1 MFRKK
6 LNLIVFTLML
16 TMSFAFV
23 GSVHAATEITFWT
36 LSLSPTFDDYINGV
50 IAAFEAENPG
60 IKVNWQDIPHAVAE
74 QRTLTAAAANQL
86 PDVMNLNTNFLKK
99 LGALGALVDM
109 DTAAADVKDQ
119 YFEGIWK
126 AGEVNGVT
134 YALPW
139 YITNSLMIYNK
150 ELLEKAGFDGPPTT
164 MEESWEMSRV
174 LYNKLGVYGNIIT
187 SIHLQLP
194 KEGVYLVSPDGKS
207 AAINTPKA
215 LQMFKDYKQYYDEG
229 LIPDELLLGQA
240 KGMEWYAQER
250 IAWFV
255 TGPQLF
261 RQVLD
266 MAPDVYHKSGA
277 AFDVLG
283 SEQVV
288 NVAVMNIAVSS
299 TSKNQDAAVKF
310 AKFITN
316 AENQLAFCK
325 LTAILPSVIEAAN
338 DEYFTA
344 GKDSTDVSELG
355 HYIAAQQLQYST
367 DLYAPVENVT
377 RINRIVN
384 DEIKRVLL
392 EDKDPAKALE
402 DAERLIN
409 ELL

>member
-1 MFRKK
+1 MLRKK
-6 LNLIVFTLML
+6 TSLVVLALIL
-16 TMSFAFV
+16 TMSFAV
-23 GSVHAATEITFWT
+23 ASAQAATEITFWT

-50 IAAFEAENPG
+50 ISDFEALNPG

-99 LGALGALVDM
+99 LGALGALLDM
-109 DTAAADVKDQ
+109 DTAAADVKDD
-119 YFEGIWK
+119 YFPSIWK

-150 ELLEKAGFDGPPTT
+150 DLLAQAGFDGPPTT

-174 LYNKLGVYGNIIT
+174 LYEKLGVYGNTIS

-194 KEGVYLVSPDGKS
+194 KEGVYLVSPDGKK
-207 AAINTPKA
+207 ATINTPKA
-215 LQMFKDYKQYYDEG
+215 LEMFQNYKKYYDEG
-229 LIPDELLLGQA
+229 LIPDEILLGQA
-240 KGMEWYAQER
+240 KGMEWYSQGR
-250 IAWFV
+250 MAWFV

-266 MAPDVYHKSGA
+266 TAPDIYHNSSA

-283 SEQVV
+283 SEKLI

-299 TSKNQDAAVKF
+299 TSKKQDAAVKF

-316 AENQLAFCK
+316 GENQLAFTK
-325 LTAILPSVIEAAN
+325 LAAILPSVIEAAN
-338 DEYFTA
+338 DEYFTI
-344 GKDSTDVSELG
+344 GKDSEDASELG

-367 DLYAPVENVT
+367 DFYPPVENAT
-377 RINRIVN
+377 RIYGIVN
-384 DEIKRVLL
+384 DEIKRVLI
-392 EDKDPAKALE
+392 EDKDPAKALQ

>member
-1 MFRKK
+1 MRKK
-6 LNLIVFTLML
+6 LNLLVVSLVLTLTLGMAI
-16 TMSFAFV
+16 SAQ
-23 GSVHAATEITFWT
+23 ATEITFWT
-36 LSLSPTFDDYINGV
+36 LSLSPTFDDYLNGV
-50 IAAFEAENPG
+50 IASFEAENPG

-126 AGEVNGVT
+126 AGEVNGRT

-139 YITNSLMIYNK
+139 YITSSLMIYNQD
-150 ELLEKAGFDGPPTT
+150 LLAKAGLEGPPTT
-164 MEESWEMSRV
+164 MEESWEYSRI
-174 LYNKLGVYGNIIT
+174 LMNKLGVYGNIIT

-194 KEGVYLVSPDGKS
+194 KEGVFLVSEDGKK
-207 AAINTPKA
+207 ATINTPKA
-215 LQMFKDYKQYYDEG
+215 LEMFKEYKKYYDEG
-229 LIPDELLLGQA
+229 LIPDELLLGQG
-240 KGMEWYAQER
+240 KGIEWYAQER
-250 IAWFV
+250 IAWFI

-266 MAPDVYHKSGA
+266 MAPQVYHNSSA

-283 SEQVV
+283 SEEAI
-288 NVAVMNIAVSS
+288 NVAVMNVAVSS
-299 TSKNQDAAVKF
+299 TSKNQEAAVKF
-310 AKFITN
+310 AKYVTN
-316 AENQLAFCK
+316 AENQLAFSK

-344 GKDSTDVSELG
+344 GKDSDDAAELG
-355 HYIAAQQLQYST
+355 HYIAAQQLQYAR

-392 EDKDPAKALE
+392 EDKDPAEALA

>member
-1 MFRKK
+1 MLGKK
-6 LNLIVFTLML
+6 SRLLVMVFVLAL
-16 TMSFAFV
+16 AFA
-23 GSVHAATEITFWT
+23 GSVQATEITFWT

-50 IAAFEAENPG
+50 IEAFEAQNPG
-60 IKVNWQDIPHAVAE
+60 VKVNWQDIPHAVAE

-86 PDVMNLNTNFLKK
+86 PDVINLNTNFLKK

-150 ELLEKAGFDGPPTT
+150 DLLAKAGFDGPPTSV
-164 MEESWEMSRV
+164 EESWEMSRV
-174 LYNKLGVYGNIIT
+174 LKEKLGVYGNIVT

-194 KEGVYLVSPDGKS
+194 KEGVYLVSPDGKT
-207 AAINTPKA
+207 ATINTPKA
-215 LQMFKDYKQYYDEG
+215 LEIFKNYKKYYDEG
-229 LIPDELLLGQA
+229 LIPDELLLGQG
-240 KGMEWYAQER
+240 KGIEWYAQER

-266 MAPDVYHKSGA
+266 MAPEVYHKSSA

-288 NVAVMNIAVSS
+288 NVAVMNVAVAS
-299 TSKNQDAAVKF
+299 TSKHQDVAVEF

-316 AENQLAFCK
+316 AENQLAFSK

-344 GKDSTDVSELG
+344 GKDSTDAAELG

-392 EDKDPAKALE
+392 EDKDPAQALQ

>member
-1 MFRKK
+1 MLRKK
-6 LNLIVFTLML
+6 LSLIVLALML
-16 TMSFAFV
+16 TLSFAFV
-23 GSVHAATEITFWT
+23 GSVQAATEITFWT

-109 DTAAADVKDQ
+109 DTAAADVKDH
-119 YFEGIWK
+119 YFPGIWK

-150 ELLEKAGFDGPPTT
+150 DLLAKAGFDGPPTT

-215 LQMFKDYKQYYDEG
+215 LEMFRNYKKYYDEG

-240 KGMEWYAQER
+240 KGIEWYAQER

-266 MAPDVYHKSGA
+266 MAPDVYHKSSA

-283 SEQVV
+283 SEEVV
-288 NVAVMNIAVSS
+288 NVAVMNIAVAS

-310 AKFITN
+310 AKFMTN
-316 AENQLAFCK
+316 AENQLAFSK

-344 GKDSTDVSELG
+344 GKDSTDAAELG

-392 EDKDPAKALE
+392 EDKDPAEALR

>member
-1 MFRKK
+1 MRKK
-6 LNLIVFTLML
+6 LNLLVVSLVLTLTLGMAI
-16 TMSFAFV
+16 SAQ
-23 GSVHAATEITFWT
+23 ATEITFWT
-36 LSLSPTFDDYINGV
+36 LSLSPTFDDYLNGV
-50 IAAFEAENPG
+50 IASFEAENPG

-126 AGEVNGVT
+126 AGEVNGRT

-139 YITNSLMIYNK
+139 YITSSLMIYNQD
-150 ELLEKAGFDGPPTT
+150 LLAKAGLEGPPTT
-164 MEESWEMSRV
+164 MEESWEYSRI
-174 LYNKLGVYGNIIT
+174 LMDKLGVYGNIIT

-194 KEGVYLVSPDGKS
+194 KEGVFLVSEDGKK
-207 AAINTPKA
+207 ATINTPKA
-215 LQMFKDYKQYYDEG
+215 LEMFKEYKKYYDEG
-229 LIPDELLLGQA
+229 LIPDELLLGQG
-240 KGMEWYAQER
+240 KGIEWYAQER
-250 IAWFV
+250 IAWFI

-266 MAPDVYHKSGA
+266 MAPQVYHNSSA

-283 SEQVV
+283 SEEAI
-288 NVAVMNIAVSS
+288 NVAVMNVAVSS
-299 TSKNQDAAVKF
+299 TSKNQEAAVKF
-310 AKFITN
+310 AKYVTN
-316 AENQLAFCK
+316 AENQLAFSK

-344 GKDSTDVSELG
+344 GKDSDDAAELG
-355 HYIAAQQLQYST
+355 HYIAAQQLQYAR

-392 EDKDPAKALE
+392 EDKDPAEALA

>member
-1 MFRKK
+1 MRNK
-6 LNLIVFTLML
+6 LKLIVFALVLTLSL
-16 TMSFAFV
+16 SIVANAQT
-23 GSVHAATEITFWT
+23 TEITFWT
-36 LSLSPTFDDYINGV
+36 LSLSPDFDDYINGV
-50 IAAFEAENPG
+50 IDAFEAENPG

-86 PDVMNLNTNFLKK
+86 PDVINLNTNFLKK

-109 DTAAADVKDQ
+109 DTAAADVKDD
-119 YFEGIWK
+119 YFPSIWK
-126 AGEVNGVT
+126 AGEVNGT
-134 YALPW
+134 AYALPW
-139 YITNSLMIYNK
+139 YISNSLMIYNK
-150 ELLEKAGFDGPPTT
+150 DLLAKAGFDAPPTT

-174 LYNKLGVYGNIIT
+174 LMDKLGVYGNIIT

-194 KEGVYLVSPDGKS
+194 KEGVYLVSDDGKE
-207 AAINTPKA
+207 ATINTPKA
-215 LQMFKDYKQYYDEG
+215 LEMFQNYKKYYDEG

-240 KGMEWYAQER
+240 KGMEWYAQEQ

-261 RQVLD
+261 KQVYD
-266 MAPDVYHKSGA
+266 MAPDVYNNSSA

-283 SEQVV
+283 SEELV
-288 NVAVMNIAVSS
+288 NVAVMNIAVAS
-299 TSKNQDAAVKF
+299 TSKNQDAALKF
-310 AKFITN
+310 AKFMTN
-316 AENQLAFCK
+316 GENQLAFSK
-325 LTAILPSVIEAAN
+325 IVAILPSIIEAAN
-338 DEYFTA
+338 DEYFTV
-344 GKDSTDVSELG
+344 GKDSDDASELG

-367 DLYAPVENVT
+367 DFYPPVENAT
-377 RINRIVN
+377 RIYGIVN

>member
-1 MFRKK
+1 MFGKK
-6 LNLIVFTLML
+6 LNLVVMVFVLAL
-16 TMSFAFV
+16 SFAFA
-23 GSVHAATEITFWT
+23 GSVQATEITFWT

-50 IAAFEAENPG
+50 IADFEAQNPG
-60 IKVNWQDIPHAVAE
+60 VKVIWEDIPHAVTE

-86 PDVMNLNTNFLKK
+86 PDVINLNTNFLKK

-109 DTAAADVKDQ
+109 DTAAADVKDL

-126 AGEVNGVT
+126 AGEVNGVA

-139 YITNSLMIYNK
+139 YITNSLMIYN
-150 ELLEKAGFDGPPTT
+150 EDLLAQAGFDGPPTSI
-164 MEESWEMSRV
+164 EESWEMSRV
-174 LYNKLGVYGNIIT
+174 LKEKLGVYGNIVT

-194 KEGVYLVSPDGKS
+194 KDGVHLVSPDGKS

-215 LQMFKDYKQYYDEG
+215 LEIFQNYKKYYDEG
-229 LIPDELLLGQA
+229 LIPDELLLGQG
-240 KGMEWYAQER
+240 KGIEWYAQER

-266 MAPDVYHKSGA
+266 MAPDVYHKSSA

-283 SEQVV
+283 SEEVV
-288 NVAVMNIAVSS
+288 NVAVMNIAVAS
-299 TSKNQDAAVKF
+299 TSTKQDVAVEF

-316 AENQLAFCK
+316 AENQLAFSK

-338 DEYFTA
+338 DEYFTS
-344 GKDSTDVSELG
+344 GKYSTDAAELG